1 MSKKVYGSIQFMDKI
16 QKGELRIDQVLSHY
30 DYMALSRFISVNGWD
45 DLPSVL
51 KKIEGRLQDIK
62 SCGRFENEGIYILKG
77 IETNLVQLI
86 KGSEN
91 D

>member
-1 MSKKVYGSIQFMDKI
+1 MSKRVYGSIQFIDKI

-30 DYMALSRFISVNGWD
+30 DYRALSRFISVNGWD
-45 DLPSVL
+45 DIPSVL
-51 KKIEGRLQDIK
+51 EKIKGRLQDIK

-77 IETNLVQLI
+77 IETHLI
-86 KGSEN
+86 KLVKESEN

>member
-77 IETNLVQLI
+77 IETNLVQLV